1 MDHEDGR
8 HDARNDDSGVDP
20 DDPLTEY
27 ENDEAE
33 DRASLERE
41 AGLTAFGGPTFGH
54 LFDQAPPDDGGFDA
68 EHNP

>member
-1 MDHEDGR
+1 MSNQEGR
-8 HDARNDDSGVDP
+8 RDADDREHGEP
-20 DDPLTEY
+20 DDTLSEY

-41 AGLTAFGGPTFGH
+41 AGLTAFGGPSFGH
-54 LFDQAPPDDGGFDA
+54 LFDQAPRDDGGFDA

>member
-1 MDHEDGR
+1 MEHEEAR
-8 HDARNDDSGVDP
+8 HDARNDDAGGDP
-20 DDPLTEY
+20 DDTLTEY

-54 LFDQAPPDDGGFDA
+54 LFDQAPRDDGGFDA